1 MWNQPSDI
9 ELNKIPRLYETENVP
24 AKDKIIW
31 MHFFLG
37 NSDWFICE
45 FDGKDTFFGFV
56 CLNGWQDCAEWGYI
70 SFNEL
75 KQLKV
80 EAPVSING
88 QRALIPLE
96 VDRDLNWISRKSFNV
111 SLIRECQGW

>member
-1 MWNQPSDI
+1 MWNEPSEV
-9 ELNKIPRLYETENVP
+9 ELAKIPRLYATENVP

-37 NSDWFICE
+37 NSDWFITE
-45 FDGKDTFFGFV
+45 YDGDDTFFGFV

-70 SFNEL
+70 SFKEL

-88 QRALIPLE
+88 QRALIPIE
-96 VDRDLNWISRKSFNV
+96 VERDLNWISRKAFNV

>member
-1 MWNQPSDI
+1 MWNQPTEV
-9 ELNKIPRLYETENVP
+9 ELAKIPRLYETENVP

-37 NSDWFICE
+37 GSDWFIAE
-45 FDGKDTFFGFV
+45 YDGEDIFFGFA
-56 CLNGWQDCAEWGYI
+56 CLNGWTDLAEWGYI
-70 SFNEL
+70 SFREL

-88 QRALIPLE
+88 QRMLIPLE
-96 VDRDLNWISRKSFNV
+96 VDRDLNWISRKAFNV
-111 SLIRECQGW
+111 PLIRECQGW